1 MAPGGIRVLNVAEK
15 PSVAREITSQLGGG
29 GVSRRNSH
37 GVPVTEFP
45 YTLRQT
51 QCRMVVTAVRGHLL
65 ETQFPPE
72 YSVWKAHNPSILFQ
86 VPVQRKAP
94 ADNKNLELMLT
105 DLARQC
111 QWLVL
116 WLDCDREGEAI
127 AFEVLETCQRAAGG
141 RLQVFRAVFSALT
154 RQDLVR
160 ACQTLRDPDQ
170 RLADAVEARQHFD
183 LRAGSAFTRWMS
195 LRYQNMFPELCQ
207 QPLSYGPCQFPTLGF
222 VVERF
227 LRIQRFVSEPFWSIK
242 AEVQKDG
249 HSVRFNWRRGRL
261 FDRLAV
267 LTLYELVVEE
277 APRGALVTR
286 IAEEPKSRWRPLPLN
301 TVQMTKLATSKLH
314 MASARCMQVAE
325 ELYQGGFISYPRTET
340 DRFQKTIDV
349 FGLVQTQV
357 PSSAWGNFARSLVD
371 GRFTE
376 PRAGSNDDHAHPPIH
391 PVRCGERG
399 QFNDESWRVYELIT
413 RHFLACC
420 APDAR
425 GNRTEVEIS
434 IAEEEFATSGDIV
447 LDRGWLDVYP
457 YSNWVNDPLPPF
469 RNHEVVAFSLLEMAE
484 SRTQAPPLLSEADLI
499 SLMDRE
505 KIGTD
510 ATMHDHIQK
519 IQTRTYAVKNADGR
533 LEPSRLGLALVQGYQ
548 RFAAE
553 EGMDLSKPILR
564 ARMERGMEAVA
575 AGRQRKEDFLREALD
590 IAQRCYAAL
599 ERNAPALDQTLGQH
613 FSSQL
618 DVGRRAQVVQAA
630 FSMCRCGASME
641 LRRHIP
647 GGPPGGGGAVGRGR
661 ARGRGRAG
669 RAGRGRGRGRAMV
682 RGRGPV
688 QRGRAAVARQELFL
702 VCPNGACGVVLRL
715 SLRSDQTPTAYG
727 HMCPICDF
735 QVLNIKNEE
744 TQRNH
749 QLVCIQ
755 VADLQQ
761 DVELQLEL
769 EVLLRLLQ
777 SSLRLFELEC
787 RLMVVMKGSD
797 RSAQEKI
804 FLPEQLIEAGADG
817 DYEFIRLCV
826 EAGVPLDIF
835 NERGVTPLI
844 SATVNNKVA
853 SARLLLESGA
863 DPSMQD
869 INGATC
875 AHYAIELRRF
885 QILDAALEAMSRRR
899 SWVAIYIKDARGY
912 NVLDYARLPDHDE
925 SLRLLKLRLGG
936 PLGFVWAVT
945 ESMVHNAMVKMPK
958 GEQNK
963 RGLAKHVAKLAAER
977 AAAKVK
983 EKIQQTKE
991 KAREKLLGGWLC
1003 SYCSEAKISEKK
1015 LSETIHMDM
1024 PDSDEDDEDVS
1035 EGNPAAMAGMHGVAI
1050 GSGIEPRWKHDEV
1063 FIGKMEK
1070 GESIEITTCSEDTT
1084 KEQREILQERQL
1096 ISNPLKACLRSCVDS
1111 LNGVVDDSATPKA
1124 KPRRPRREQTM
1135 LDKMSKIVTILQW
1148 VPELTF
1154 HKVRAD
1160 LVAGL
1165 TVGVMVI
1172 PQSMSYGAIAGLPY
1186 INGMYSA
1193 CVPTLVYAL
1202 FGQSRQLAVGPVAM
1216 VSLLI
1221 EAGLNGSLGPECN
1234 VPGKAQYEV
1243 CTSEYVGLACLAAA
1257 LVGAMQ
1263 VVASILKLGF
1273 LVTFLG
1279 HPVIS
1284 GFTSGAAIII
1294 GLSQLKYMLG
1304 YDIPKSQYI
1313 YDTIINVAMNI
1324 QETKPMPLLLG
1335 VLWLAYLISN
1345 KQIAGRYRRLKML
1358 APMGPLISCVAGT
1371 VLIWAWPD
1379 MSEKYHVKYVGEIPS
1394 GLFPIS
1400 IGSWQLDKI
1409 PTVVGTAM
1417 SACLIGYMESIAIG
1431 KNLAATNGYEIE
1443 ACFLRAPV
1451 LDMCGVLVLDLWPK
1465 LFFFYD
1471 RNFLPLRDQMVA
1483 SLEQSGGL
1491 ADFTLCE
1498 DVLDDLKGNNRAGGG
1513 MPTYLYKSA
1522 KIGKALNEVDAD
1534 EIFLF
1539 TDVDV
1544 QYFQPV
1550 HEIVRECMADGT
1562 DIVFQQDPPHE
1573 FEDIGVNIGFMA
1585 MRKSAACHA
1594 FWEFVHAEISRTLA
1608 LDQRVVNNSLYS
1620 GHAAETFGLR
1630 WKRWPSS
1637 IWASSM
1643 AFSGPLPQP
1652 LVVHHANFLI
1662 EKAPAADPSSK
1673 VAQLTQ
1679 LRQATLGDDKEAQAA
1694 WAEFMQGARTCPAM
1708 LDYRSRHFGERRP
1721 GPEWSTLPENHIARL
1736 GGYSERAAKRAAAAV
1751 KGAPG
1756 DPDAARTA

>member
-1 MAPGGIRVLNVAEK
+1 MPR
-15 PSVAREITSQLGGG
+15 
-29 GVSRRNSH
+29 
-37 GVPVTEFP
+37 
-45 YTLRQT
+45 YT
-51 QCRMVVTAVRGHLL
+51 
-65 ETQFPPE
+65 P
-72 YSVWKAHNPSILFQ
+72 
-86 VPVQRKAP
+86 
-94 ADNKNLELMLT
+94 
-105 DLARQC
+105 
-111 QWLVL
+111 
-116 WLDCDREGEAI
+116 GEAWQSMWPSW
-127 AFEVLETCQRAAGG
+127 LLRG
-141 RLQVFRAVFSALT
+141 RLQ
-154 RQDLVR
+154 RQAIR
-160 ACQTLRDPDQ
+160 KLR
-170 RLADAVEARQHFD
+170 
-183 LRAGSAFTRWMS
+183 
-195 LRYQNMFPELCQ
+195 
-207 QPLSYGPCQFPTLGF
+207 
-222 VVERF
+222 
-227 LRIQRFVSEPFWSIK
+227 WS
-242 AEVQKDG
+242 
-249 HSVRFNWRRGRL
+249 
-261 FDRLAV
+261 
-267 LTLYELVVEE
+267 
-277 APRGALVTR
+277 
-286 IAEEPKSRWRPLPLN
+286 
-301 TVQMTKLATSKLH
+301 
-314 MASARCMQVAE
+314 
-325 ELYQGGFISYPRTET
+325 
-340 DRFQKTIDV
+340 
-349 FGLVQTQV
+349 FG
-357 PSSAWGNFARSLVD
+357 
-371 GRFTE
+371 
-376 PRAGSNDDHAHPPIH
+376 
-391 PVRCGERG
+391 
-399 QFNDESWRVYELIT
+399 
-413 RHFLACC
+413 
-420 APDAR
+420 
-425 GNRTEVEIS
+425 
-434 IAEEEFATSGDIV
+434 
-447 LDRGWLDVYP
+447 
-457 YSNWVNDPLPPF
+457 
-469 RNHEVVAFSLLEMAE
+469 
-484 SRTQAPPLLSEADLI
+484 
-499 SLMDRE
+499 
-505 KIGTD
+505 
-510 ATMHDHIQK
+510 
-519 IQTRTYAVKNADGR
+519 
-533 LEPSRLGLALVQGYQ
+533 
-548 RFAAE
+548 
-553 EGMDLSKPILR
+553 
-564 ARMERGMEAVA
+564 
-575 AGRQRKEDFLREALD
+575 
-590 IAQRCYAAL
+590 
-599 ERNAPALDQTLGQH
+599 
-613 FSSQL
+613 
-618 DVGRRAQVVQAA
+618 
-630 FSMCRCGASME
+630 
-641 LRRHIP
+641 
-647 GGPPGGGGAVGRGR
+647 
-661 ARGRGRAG
+661 
-669 RAGRGRGRGRAMV
+669 
-682 RGRGPV
+682 
-688 QRGRAAVARQELFL
+688 
-702 VCPNGACGVVLRL
+702 
-715 SLRSDQTPTAYG
+715 
-727 HMCPICDF
+727 
-735 QVLNIKNEE
+735 QVL
-744 TQRNH
+744 
-749 QLVCIQ
+749 
-755 VADLQQ
+755 
-761 DVELQLEL
+761 
-769 EVLLRLLQ
+769 
-777 SSLRLFELEC
+777 
-787 RLMVVMKGSD
+787 
-797 RSAQEKI
+797 
-804 FLPEQLIEAGADG
+804 
-817 DYEFIRLCV
+817 
-826 EAGVPLDIF
+826 
-835 NERGVTPLI
+835 
-844 SATVNNKVA
+844 
-853 SARLLLESGA
+853 
-863 DPSMQD
+863 
-869 INGATC
+869 
-875 AHYAIELRRF
+875 
-885 QILDAALEAMSRRR
+885 LDAS
-899 SWVAIYIKDARGY
+899 
-912 NVLDYARLPDHDE
+912 
-925 SLRLLKLRLGG
+925 
-936 PLGFVWAVT
+936 
-945 ESMVHNAMVKMPK
+945 
-958 GEQNK
+958 
-963 RGLAKHVAKLAAER
+963 KHAE
-977 AAAKVK
+977 VK

-991 KAREKLLGGWLC
+991 KAREKLETRSMSSVFFAVAQSCERERISGSGCSVAGCAPIVMGLGLWKRCQGRFVNFQSVASASARL
-1003 SYCSEAKISEKK
+1003 SHGPGSEAKISEKK

-1035 EGNPAAMAGMHGVAI
+1035 EQSPAAMAGMHGVAI

-1135 LDKMSKIVTILQW
+1135 LDKLSKIVTILQW

-1257 LVGAMQ
+1257 LVGVMQ
-1263 VVASILKLGF
+1263 VAASLLKLGF

-1443 ACFLRAPV
+1443 ASCMPR
-1451 LDMCGVLVLDLWPK
+1451 K

-1471 RNFLPLRDQMVA
+1471 RNFVPLRDQMVA

-1522 KIGKALNEVDAD
+1522 KIGKALNDVDTD

-1550 HEIVRECMADGT
+1550 HDIVRECMADGT
-1562 DIVFQQDPPHE
+1562 DIVFQQE

-1585 MRKSAACHA
+1585 MRKSAACQA
-1594 FWEFVHAEISRTLA
+1594 FWEFVHAEISRTQA

-1620 GHAAETFGLR
+1620 GHAAATFGLR

-1643 AFSGPLPQP
+1643 AFSSPLPQP
-1652 LVVHHANFLI
+1652 LVVHHANFLV
-1662 EKAPAADPSSK
+1662 EKAPAADPTSK
-1673 VAQLTQ
+1673 VAQLMQ

-1736 GGYSERAAKRAAAAV
+1736 GGYSERAAKRAAAVV
-1751 KGAPG
+1751 KGAPC
-1756 DPDAARTA
+1756 DPDAARIA